1 MRTNVDVNDELVQK
15 AMEIS
20 RLATKEAVVE
30 LALQQ
35 YIERQARQNLLSL
48 FGKVNWE
55 GDLEQMR
62 TNTTP
67 NDWDK

>member
-1 MRTNVDVNDELVQK
+1 MRTNVNVNDELVQK
-15 AMEIS
+15 AMAIS
-20 RLATKEAVVE
+20 RLSTKEAVVE
-30 LALQQ
+30 VALQQ

-62 TNTTP
+62 TNTAP
-67 NDWDK
+67 NDWDQ